1 MILEVKD
8 LAFSYH
14 NDPGSMLFRDVNFT
28 LRKGEIFSILG
39 ANGAGKSTLL
49 NCLANLLHPAKG
61 QILLNGHSLMQSS
74 LKNIARTI
82 GYVPQSHT
90 PAYAYSVEEFIVM
103 GRAPYLGLCAQPRE
117 KDYQL
122 VREAMEELGIT
133 HLSDRPY
140 TELSGGER
148 QQVIIARAIVQQ
160 PDIIMLD
167 EPTNHLDYGNQ
178 LRMMQLIKRLAKK
191 GYGVII
197 TSHMPDHVLLLGGM
211 VGMLGT
217 DGRLQV
223 GSTEEIMTE
232 ENLKRLYDIDVHM
245 VYIKEVGR
253 KVCAAGKMEGGSIPG
268 DPAVSRGEKDESNE
282 NNERN
287 ENN

>member
-14 NDPGSMLFRDVNFT
+14 SDHSRMLFQDVNFT
-28 LRKGEIFSILG
+28 LQKGEIFSILG

-49 NCLANLLHPAKG
+49 NCLANLLRPAKG
-61 QILLNGHSLMQSS
+61 QILLNGHNLTDSS
-74 LKNIARTI
+74 LKKIAQTI

-90 PAYAYSVEEFIVM
+90 PAYAYSTEEFIVM
-103 GRAPYLGLCAQPRE
+103 GRAPYLGLCAQPGE
-117 KDYQL
+117 QDYEL
-122 VREAMEELGIT
+122 VREAMGGLGIT
-133 HLSDRPY
+133 HLSERPY

-178 LRMMQLIKRLAKK
+178 LRMIQLIQRLAQK
-191 GYGVII
+191 GYSVII
-197 TSHMPDHVLLLGGM
+197 TSHMPDHVLLLGGA
-211 VGMLGT
+211 VGMLDT

-253 KVCAAGKMEGGSIPG
+253 KACVAGKMESSEKEGSEMEGI
-268 DPAVSRGEKDESNE
+268 
-282 NNERN
+282 
-287 ENN
+287 

>member
-14 NDPGSMLFRDVNFT
+14 NGHDRMLFQNVNFT
-28 LRKGEIFSILG
+28 LQKGEIFSILG

-61 QILLNGHSLMQSS
+61 QILLQGQNMKQSS

-103 GRAPYLGLCAQPRE
+103 GRAPYLGLCAQPQE
-117 KDYQL
+117 KDYKL

-133 HLSDRPY
+133 HLSNRPY

-178 LRMMQLIKRLAKK
+178 LRMIQLINRLAEK

-197 TSHMPDHVLLLGGM
+197 TSHMPDHVLLLGGT

-245 VYIKEVGR
+245 VYMKEVGR
-253 KVCAAGKMEGGSIPG
+253 KVCAAGKMEGGRIAGKPAACQG
-268 DPAVSRGEKDESNE
+268 DKNE
-282 NNERN
+282 NN
-287 ENN
+287 

>member
-14 NDPGSMLFRDVNFT
+14 NDHSRMLFQDVNFT
-28 LRKGEIFSILG
+28 LGKGEILSILG

-49 NCLANLLHPAKG
+49 NCLANLLQPAKG
-61 QILLNGHSLMQSS
+61 QILLNGNSLVQSS
-74 LKNIARTI
+74 LKHIARTI

-103 GRAPYLGLCAQPRE
+103 GRAPYLGMCAQPQE
-117 KDYQL
+117 NDYRL
-122 VREAMEELGIT
+122 VRQAMEDLGIT

-148 QQVIIARAIVQQ
+148 QQVIIARAMVQQ

-178 LRMMQLIKRLAKK
+178 LRMIQLIKRLARK

-197 TSHMPDHVLLLGGM
+197 TSHMPDHVLLLGGL

-223 GSTEEIMTE
+223 GNTEEIMTE

-245 VYIKEVGR
+245 VYVKEVGR
-253 KVCAAGKMEGGSIPG
+253 KVCAAGKMESGRIAGERAGCHG
-268 DPAVSRGEKDESNE
+268 DKDE
-282 NNERN
+282 NN
-287 ENN
+287 